1 MSEKKGQKNDEEE
14 EKEGT
19 LDADALDGAFDDHG
33 FGDED
38 EVVPVVAVDPEHAD
52 KEDDDAEWN
61 SYDDNK
67 DW

>member
-1 MSEKKGQKNDEEE
+1 MSDKKGQKNDEEE
-14 EKEGT
+14 EREGT
-19 LDADALDGAFDDHG
+19 LDADALNDAFDEQG

-38 EVVPVVAVDPEHAD
+38 EVIPVIVDPENTE

>member
-38 EVVPVVAVDPEHAD
+38 EVIPVVVDPENTE